1 MGRMPVPL
9 RPRSFDEG
17 RCLPSSPWGITRR
30 FHRLSPGKGLVAYA
44 LRTRA
49 PLSLPRRGD
58 PVRLA
63 CIRPAAS
70 VHPEPG
76 SNSSLYY
83 CCTCIFFLNLGF
95 RCCFSSLPCLLLM
108 LASDCQRTPLPI
120 PSSKPLFHRGENGC
134 KITAFSDTCNIF
146 PKFFSKNFRIF
157 YFELIIRRIAGE
169 QKNRDG
175 ACTVSTLK

>member
-17 RCLPSSPWGITRR
+17 RCLPSSAWGITRR

-49 PLSLPRRGD
+49 PLSLTRRRD

-83 CCTCIFFLNLGF
+83 CCTIFFLNLGF

-120 PSSKPLFHRGENGC
+120 PSSLPLFRRGENGC
-134 KITAFSDTCNIF
+134 KITAFSDTNNFIS
-146 PKFFSKNFRIF
+146 KFFSKNFLLPDF
-157 YFELIIRRIAGE
+157 QNDE
-169 QKNRDG
+169 KP
-175 ACTVSTLK
+175 

>member
-9 RPRSFDEG
+9 RPKSFNAG
-17 RCLPSSPWGITRR
+17 RCLPALAWGITRR

-83 CCTCIFFLNLGF
+83 CCTFNYPVKGSAMI
-95 RCCFSSLPCLLLM
+95 LPYSRNGP
-108 LASDCQRTPLPI
+108 ASRLPSRTYAGL
-120 PSSKPLFHRGENGC
+120 K
-134 KITAFSDTCNIF
+134 
-146 PKFFSKNFRIF
+146 FSKNIQTQLHYRS
-157 YFELIIRRIAGE
+157 LCLGL
-169 QKNRDG
+169 QKYSKKHY
-175 ACTVSTLK
+175 VQVFF

>member
-1 MGRMPVPL
+1 MPVPL
-9 RPRSFDEG
+9 RPKSFNEPG
-17 RCLPSSPWGITRR
+17 CPGTSAWGITRR

-49 PLSLPRRGD
+49 PLSESRRTL

-83 CCTCIFFLNLGF
+83 CCTFLFSCLGF
-95 RCCFSSLPCLLLM
+95 RCCFQVY
-108 LASDCQRTPLPI
+108 LACFLCWLQTFKEPSPSTPLP
-120 PSSKPLFHRGENGC
+120 SLRAKTAAKLPLFLIQTT
-134 KITAFSDTCNIF
+134 KIEY
-146 PKFFSKNFRIF
+146 FF
-157 YFELIIRRIAGE
+157 
-169 QKNRDG
+169 QKNLESHASG
-175 ACTVSTLK
+175 SPTVL

>member
-1 MGRMPVPL
+1 MGRMPVLL
-9 RPRSFDEG
+9 RPRSFNAKG
-17 RCLPSSPWGITRR
+17 CPKASAWGITRR

-49 PLSLPRRGD
+49 PLSLPRREV

-83 CCTCIFFLNLGF
+83 CCTFSFSCLGLRYDSF
-95 RCCFSSLPCLLLM
+95 VPYRRVSPHRRPRSTLASYAGLKLSKNCPASLP
-108 LASDCQRTPLPI
+108 PLP
-120 PSSKPLFHRGENGC
+120 SSVWPKTAAKVQPFLISAILF
-134 KITAFSDTCNIF
+134 
-146 PKFFSKNFRIF
+146 
-157 YFELIIRRIAGE
+157 
-169 QKNRDG
+169 
-175 ACTVSTLK
+175 

>member
-1 MGRMPVPL
+1 MPVPL
-9 RPRSFDEG
+9 RPKSFNAW
-17 RCLPSSPWGITRR
+17 RCLLALPWGITRR

-49 PLSLPRRGD
+49 PLSKPRRAL

-83 CCTCIFFLNLGF
+83 CCTFYFPVLGF
-95 RCCFSSLPCLLLM
+95 RCCFKFTLLASYAGFRLSKNFPPLSTSLPFP
-108 LASDCQRTPLPI
+108 Q
-120 PSSKPLFHRGENGC
+120 GENGC
-134 KITAFSDTCNIF
+134 KITAFLDTCNKNLI
-146 PKFFSKNFRIF
+146 FFSKKF
-157 YFELIIRRIAGE
+157 GE
-169 QKNRDG
+169 PRKRLSN
-175 ACTVSTLK
+175 STLR

>member
-1 MGRMPVPL
+1 MPVPP
-9 RPRSFDEG
+9 RPKSFNDR
-17 RCLPSSPWGITRR
+17 RCLLSSPWGITRR

-83 CCTCIFFLNLGF
+83 CCTVNFPVLGLRYDSF
-95 RCCFSSLPCLLLM
+95 CSLPFGPRPQGGARRLLLLL
-108 LASDCQRTPLPI
+108 LASSFQRTFAL
-120 PSSKPLFHRGENGC
+120 PSSNRSISGAKTGAKLQLFP
-134 KITAFSDTCNIF
+134 IQASIF
-146 PKFFSKNFRIF
+146 ATFFSKKMLFF
-157 YFELIIRRIAGE
+157 SVY
-169 QKNRDG
+169 
-175 ACTVSTLK
+175 

>member
-9 RPRSFDEG
+9 RPRSFNTKG
-17 RCLPSSPWGITRR
+17 CPPVSTWGITRR

-49 PLSLPRRGD
+49 PLSGSRRTL

-83 CCTCIFFLNLGF
+83 CCTCKFPVLGF
-95 RCCFSSLPCLLLM
+95 RCCFKFTL
-108 LASDCQRTPLPI
+108 LASYAGFRL
-120 PSSKPLFHRGENGC
+120 
-134 KITAFSDTCNIF
+134 
-146 PKFFSKNFRIF
+146 SKNFSPLFPAPFPSGRKRLQNYSFFRFIQQKFKIF
-157 YFELIIRRIAGE
+157 FKKFSQG
-169 QKNRDG
+169 
-175 ACTVSTLK
+175 